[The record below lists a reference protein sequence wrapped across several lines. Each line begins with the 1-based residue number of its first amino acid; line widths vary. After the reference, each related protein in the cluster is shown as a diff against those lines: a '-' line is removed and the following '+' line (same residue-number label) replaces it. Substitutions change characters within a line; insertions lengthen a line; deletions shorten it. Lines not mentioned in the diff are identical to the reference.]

1 MFELIKITKELG
13 PFLCM
18 LQSMILSFLA
28 EGSLISSVL
37 FS

>member
-1 MFELIKITKELG
+1 
-13 PFLCM
+13 M

-37 FS
+37 LSQISPQWMLRLRVVD